1 MPKLDHVSIAVRE
14 INKFA
19 ELFEKLF
26 GVKFSPVKN
35 LDSQRVYLRLG
46 ETEGTKIELISPSAA
61 DSPISKF
68 LEKRGEGLHH
78 ICLEVENLDTA
89 LQDLKKKGVEIIGP
103 PTLGGS
109 EKKIVFLHPK
119 STGGVLVELKEK

>member
-1 MPKLDHVSIAVRE
+1 MPKLNHVGIAVRE

-109 EKKIVFLHPK
+109 GKKIVFLHPK

>member
-1 MPKLDHVSIAVRE
+1 MPKLNHVGIAVTE

-78 ICLEVENLDTA
+78 ICLEVENLDNT
-89 LQDLKKKGVEIIGP
+89 LEELKRKGVEIIGTP
-103 PTLGGS
+103 GIGGS
-109 EKKIVFLHPK
+109 GKR
-119 STGGVLVELKEK
+119 